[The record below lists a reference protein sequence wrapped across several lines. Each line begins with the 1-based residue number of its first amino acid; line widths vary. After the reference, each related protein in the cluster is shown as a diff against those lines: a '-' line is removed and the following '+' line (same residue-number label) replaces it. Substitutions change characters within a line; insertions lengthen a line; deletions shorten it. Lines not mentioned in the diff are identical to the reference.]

1 MWAPSGYAG
10 CLPLDACPGYPHLLP
25 PLRFFPWSSGGL
37 KLHSSDLSLQ
47 PPAMTTASC
56 PPRQNPERCPCL
68 QLAALAQQP
77 GVAFSSSAEDTAQT
91 SLHTASPWHFSGL
104 IHLSTFPSSSYY
116 QNVLFPVSFYRGCWS
131 ALAEMC
137 AETLSSPSPGAAAG
151 PAAFPGYPN
160 VCSTNRNI
168 IRVCVASKGQ
178 EASPWLHPDLPFTRD
193 LPKQPH

>member
-91 SLHTASPWHFSGL
+91 SLHTASPWHFSWSNSSL
-104 IHLSTFPSSSYY
+104 NLSF
-116 QNVLFPVSFYRGCWS
+116 LFLLPEC
-131 ALAEMC
+131 ALSC
-137 AETLSSPSPGAAAG
+137 LFLSWLLVSPGRD
-151 PAAFPGYPN
+151 
-160 VCSTNRNI
+160 VCGNTELPQPWGGCRP
-168 IRVCVASKGQ
+168 RCL
-178 EASPWLHPDLPFTRD
+178 PWLPQCVQHEQEHHSCVCGIKRPGSISLAP
-193 LPKQPH
+193 P